1 LRRHNSVIDDLCFR
15 DMSAPPVTDATRGRR
30 RGRGGIG
37 KYLRARGRRGTGR
50 PAEFVTRLNP
60 EDENGAEE
68 EDSGA
73 EDQLKKYAKRQIETN
88 AHRYEEPEV
97 DLNSEEQ
104 SEPEVDLSSFLA
116 KQRLTD
122 PDLRTPHDQPTENE
136 DDVDDSLYHITS
148 YSSQLRPCKNRVQ
161 TIEWDES
168 LNELKLEKES
178 ADAVRDLKS
187 RFRQNQPKLAPSKTL
202 REPRKVDKAEDSRHL
217 LKPDVSVDD
226 QELEPKVANKA
237 EMEDFLDDLLV

>member
-1 LRRHNSVIDDLCFR
+1 
-15 DMSAPPVTDATRGRR
+15 MSAPPVTDATRGRR

-60 EDENGAEE
+60 EDENDAAE
-68 EDSGA
+68 EDSEA

-88 AHRYEEPEV
+88 AHRYEEPEA
-97 DLNSEEQ
+97 DLNCNFILVLFFFHEYRRAFLAEEQ
-104 SEPEVDLSSFLA
+104 PEPEVDLSSFLA

-122 PDLRTPHDQPTENE
+122 PDLRLPHDQPIKNE
-136 DDVDDSLYHITS
+136 DDVDDSLHHITS
-148 YSSQLRPCKNRVQ
+148 YSSQVRPSKNRVQ

-178 ADAVRDLKS
+178 ADAVRGIIILYG
-187 RFRQNQPKLAPSKTL
+187 
-202 REPRKVDKAEDSRHL
+202 
-217 LKPDVSVDD
+217 
-226 QELEPKVANKA
+226 
-237 EMEDFLDDLLV
+237 